1 MKGLKNMLLAE
12 QARLEAIIAKVQNE
26 KQNLPDGRLR
36 VSVDKGYIRYYHCL
50 ESEKAE
56 AYIRRGKMEL
66 AKGLAQKGYNEKI
79 LKLAEKRLEQICMI
93 LADYDD
99 REIENCYYEEHLAKR
114 RLIQPVE
121 STWEERVEDWLK
133 DTYEG
138 KPFMD
143 GTKEIYTEKCER
155 VRSKSEKILADY
167 FYHHDIAYKYECPL
181 MLKGFGKIYPDFTFL
196 SQKTGQ
202 EIYWEHDG
210 MMDQADYARQAI
222 RKIEAYEKNGIF
234 PGERLILTFETEQT
248 TLNSDLITAQ
258 VERYL

>member
-1 MKGLKNMLLAE
+1 MTKNATKSRSSQKKGKRMKGLKNMLLAE

-56 AYIRRGKMEL
+56 AYIRRDKMEL

-79 LKLAEKRLEQICMI
+79 LKLAEKRWAQICMI

-121 STWEERVEDWLK
+121 STWEEQVEDWLK

-143 GTKEIYTEKCER
+143 GTKEIYTEKGER
-155 VRSKSEKILADY
+155 VRSKSEKIL
-167 FYHHDIAYKYECPL
+167 
-181 MLKGFGKIYPDFTFL
+181 
-196 SQKTGQ
+196 
-202 EIYWEHDG
+202 
-210 MMDQADYARQAI
+210 ADYARQAI
-222 RKIEAYEKNGIF
+222 RKIEAYEKSGIF

-248 TLNSDLITAQ
+248 TWNSDLIAAQ

>member
-1 MKGLKNMLLAE
+1 MEGLKNMLLAE

-56 AYIRRGKMEL
+56 AYIRRDKMEL
-66 AKGLAQKGYNEKI
+66 ARGLAQKGYNEKI
-79 LKLAEKRLEQICMI
+79 LKLAEKRLAQICMI

-121 STWEERVEDWLK
+121 STWEEQVEDWLK

-138 KPFMD
+138 KPFLPSYLKKQDKKFIGSMMVGWIRQIMQD
-143 GTKEIYTEKCER
+143 RQYER
-155 VRSKSEKILADY
+155 QKRMRRMGY
-167 FYHHDIAYKYECPL
+167 FR
-181 MLKGFGKIYPDFTFL
+181 GRG
-196 SQKTGQ
+196 
-202 EIYWEHDG
+202 
-210 MMDQADYARQAI
+210 
-222 RKIEAYEKNGIF
+222 
-234 PGERLILTFETEQT
+234 
-248 TLNSDLITAQ
+248 
-258 VERYL
+258 